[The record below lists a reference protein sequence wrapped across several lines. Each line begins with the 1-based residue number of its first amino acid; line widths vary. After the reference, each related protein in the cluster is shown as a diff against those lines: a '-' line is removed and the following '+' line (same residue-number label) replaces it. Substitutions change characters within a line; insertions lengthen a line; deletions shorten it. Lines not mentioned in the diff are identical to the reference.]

1 MKLFNLGNR
10 YFGLI
15 IIVID
20 CGDAGDVVIYV
31 SYNSYSNNNAMR
43 FVCLHL
49 RGSDNAALSLADG
62 DHVTVTSRGA
72 DAGRGARCVGSV
84 DRGAVEVTC

>member
-1 MKLFNLGNR
+1 MYTRQRIRPLQFHLLELKLFNLGDR

-31 SYNSYSNNNAMR
+31 SYKSYSNNSAMR
-43 FVCLHL
+43 VVCLHL
-49 RGSDNAALSLADG
+49 REA
-62 DHVTVTSRGA
+62 TMR
-72 DAGRGARCVGSV
+72 RCHWLM
-84 DRGAVEVTC
+84 AIT